1 MENNE
6 QKKSTDIE
14 NEINLKELFQ
24 ALIDGK
30 WIIGTIVMIASVL
43 VVIYSLSLPNIYQS
57 RALLSPADSENGMS
71 NSLGGMSSLAS
82 LAGVNLAAQS
92 GQSNPIKAIEKL
104 NTLSFFEENI
114 LPYIFLPD
122 LMAVKSWNLANNKV
136 EFDKNIYDES
146 TDKWTREFTFPQ
158 KQIPSAQ
165 ESFTKFQGDH
175 LRISED
181 KQTGF
186 MSLVIKHQSP
196 YIAKEWTELIVEQ
209 INTFFREKD
218 KAEAESAVNYLNQ
231 QIANTRYTE
240 IKQVMAELQQQQI
253 QKLTLIEASDF
264 YVFEYIDPPAVMEKK
279 SEPSRAMICIFGA
292 LLGGMLGVLIV
303 SARYLRSKST
313 NS

>member
-30 WIIGTIVMIASVL
+30 WIIGTIVLIASVL

-57 RALLSPADSENGMS
+57 RALLSPADAENGMS

-82 LAGVNLAAQS
+82 LAGVNLTTQS
-92 GQSNPIKAIEKL
+92 GQSNPVKAIEKL

-114 LPYIFLPD
+114 LPHIFLPD
-122 LMAVKSWNLANNKV
+122 LMAVKSWNLVNNTI
-136 EFDKNIYDES
+136 EFDKNIFDES
-146 TDKWTREFTFPQ
+146 AGKWTREFTFPQ
-158 KQIPSAQ
+158 KQTPSAQ

-186 MSLVIKHQSP
+186 ISLVIKHQSP

-292 LLGGMLGVLIV
+292 LLGGMLGTLIV
-303 SARYLRSKST
+303 LVRHFRSKST
-313 NS
+313 I

>member
-30 WIIGTIVMIASVL
+30 WIIGTIVLIASVL

-57 RALLSPADSENGMS
+57 RALLSPADAENGMS

-82 LAGVNLAAQS
+82 LAGVNLTTQS
-92 GQSNPIKAIEKL
+92 GQSNPVKAIEKL

-114 LPYIFLPD
+114 LPHIFLPD
-122 LMAVKSWNLANNKV
+122 LMAVKSWNLVNNTI
-136 EFDKNIYDES
+136 EFDKNIFDES
-146 TDKWTREFTFPQ
+146 AGKWTREFTFPQ
-158 KQIPSAQ
+158 KQTPSAQ

-186 MSLVIKHQSP
+186 ISLVIKHQSP

-264 YVFEYIDPPAVMEKK
+264 YVFEYIDQPAVMEKK

-292 LLGGMLGVLIV
+292 LLGGMLGTLIV
-303 SARYLRSKST
+303 LVRHFRSKST
-313 NS
+313 I

>member
-30 WIIGTIVMIASVL
+30 WIIGTIVLIASVL

-57 RALLSPADSENGMS
+57 RALLSPADAENGMS

-82 LAGVNLAAQS
+82 LAGVNLTTQS
-92 GQSNPIKAIEKL
+92 GQSNPVKAIEKL

-114 LPYIFLPD
+114 LPHIFLPD
-122 LMAVKSWNLANNKV
+122 LMAVKSWNLVNNTI
-136 EFDKNIYDES
+136 EFDKNIFDES
-146 TDKWTREFTFPQ
+146 AGKWTREFTFPQ
-158 KQIPSAQ
+158 KQTPSAQ

-186 MSLVIKHQSP
+186 ISLVIKHQSP

-292 LLGGMLGVLIV
+292 LLGGMLGTLIV
-303 SARYLRSKST
+303 IVRHFRSKST
-313 NS
+313 I

>member
-1 MENNE
+1 
-6 QKKSTDIE
+6 
-14 NEINLKELFQ
+14 
-24 ALIDGK
+24 
-30 WIIGTIVMIASVL
+30 
-43 VVIYSLSLPNIYQS
+43 
-57 RALLSPADSENGMS
+57 MS

-146 TDKWTREFTFPQ
+146 TDKWTRDFTFPQ

>member
-30 WIIGTIVMIASVL
+30 WIIGTIVLIASVL

-57 RALLSPADSENGMS
+57 RALLSPADAENGMS

-82 LAGVNLAAQS
+82 LAGVNLTTQS
-92 GQSNPIKAIEKL
+92 GQSNPVKAIEKL

-122 LMAVKSWNLANNKV
+122 LMAVKSWNLVNNTI
-136 EFDKNIYDES
+136 EFDKNIFDES
-146 TDKWTREFTFPQ
+146 AGKWTREFTFPQ
-158 KQIPSAQ
+158 KQTPSAQ

-186 MSLVIKHQSP
+186 ISLVIKHQSP

-218 KAEAESAVNYLNQ
+218 KAEAESAVNYLNILIHQ
-231 QIANTRYTE
+231 QSWKKNLSL
-240 IKQVMAELQQQQI
+240 AEQ
-253 QKLTLIEASDF
+253 
-264 YVFEYIDPPAVMEKK
+264 
-279 SEPSRAMICIFGA
+279 
-292 LLGGMLGVLIV
+292 
-303 SARYLRSKST
+303 
-313 NS
+313 